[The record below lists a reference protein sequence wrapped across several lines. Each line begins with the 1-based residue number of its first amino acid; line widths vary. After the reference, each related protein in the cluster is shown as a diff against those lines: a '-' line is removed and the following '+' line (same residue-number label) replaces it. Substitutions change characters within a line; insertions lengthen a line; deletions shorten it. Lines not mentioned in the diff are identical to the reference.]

1 MTQWRG
7 WRDPALPPAPPK
19 NWGLTPLHEAVD
31 YFGPALSRADLAA
44 RGWTDALIKKY
55 LGDHDRRDSVNHWA
69 NFTGRDMYWTARVE
83 MAEAMPAFQA
93 DLTAS
98 FRCRKLR
105 RAAMEAKKD
114 QSRAGPRTQ
123 R

>member
-1 MTQWRG
+1 
-7 WRDPALPPAPPK
+7 
-19 NWGLTPLHEAVD
+19 VD